1 MSNAAAARA
10 PFRRELLAPRH
21 WPSWLGVGLF
31 SLLLLVP
38 RRLRDSL
45 AGRFGGLQYRLNRKR
60 RGVVELNLA
69 QCYPHLEAVELD
81 RLARAHFRAYARVM
95 ADQASLW
102 WDLRRRFPGR
112 HCLVHGEEHVRALRE
127 QGTPIIL
134 LNAHTVAIDVGGIAL
149 TQYLPV
155 VAIVRPIRDAV
166 LDWVVA
172 RVRTRYGARL
182 YPREAGL
189 RPVIRE
195 LRAGGCLYYS
205 PDEDLGTRDSVFV
218 PFFGQPKAT
227 LATLGRM
234 AEMMRARV
242 VPVYTYYDA
251 DRGAYHVCLRP
262 PLEDFPSG
270 DPEADAIRMNEA
282 LERSIALCPEQFLW
296 NYRLFR
302 TRPDGSRMPYPR
314 HGGLRRAWRRR
325 QRRRR
330 KQQAGR

>member
-1 MSNAAAARA
+1 MSSSADARA

-21 WPSWLGVGLF
+21 WLSWSGLGLF

-38 RRLRDSL
+38 RPLRDML
-45 AGRFGGLQYRLNRKR
+45 AGCFGGLQYRLNHKR

-69 QCYPHLEAVELD
+69 QCYPHLDEPERR
-81 RLARAHFRAYARVM
+81 RLARAHFRAYAQVM

-102 WDLRRRFPGR
+102 WDWRGRFPGR
-112 HCLVHGEEHVRALRE
+112 HCVVHGEEHVRALRD

-134 LNAHTVAIDVGGIAL
+134 LNAHTVAIDVGGITL
-149 TQYLPV
+149 TQHLSM

-166 LDWVVA
+166 LDWVVT
-172 RVRTRYGARL
+172 RVRTRFGARL
-182 YPREAGL
+182 YPRESGL

-218 PFFGQPKAT
+218 PFFGRPKAT

-251 DRGAYHVCLRP
+251 DRGAYQVCLQP
-262 PLEDFPSG
+262 PLEEFPSG
-270 DPEADAIRMNEA
+270 DPEADATRMNEA

-330 KQQAGR
+330 K

>member
-10 PFRRELLAPRH
+10 PFRAQLLAPRH

-31 SLLLLVP
+31 SLLLLLP
-38 RRLRDSL
+38 RSLRDGL
-45 AGRFGGLQYRLNRKR
+45 AGRVGGLQYRLNRKR

-69 QCYPHLEAVELD
+69 QCYPHLDETQRD
-81 RLARAHFRAYARVM
+81 RLARAHFRAYAQVM

-102 WDLRRRFPGR
+102 WDWQRRFPAR
-112 HCLVHGEEHVRALRE
+112 RCVVHGEEHVRALRE
-127 QGTPIIL
+127 RGTPIIL

-149 TQYLPV
+149 TQYLPM

-172 RVRTRYGARL
+172 RVRTRFGGRL

-205 PDEDLGTRDSVFV
+205 PDEDLGARDSVFV

-242 VPVYTYYDA
+242 VPVYTWYDA
-251 DRGAYHVCLRP
+251 SRGTYQVCLQP

-270 DPEADAIRMNEA
+270 EPAADAARMNEA

-330 KQQAGR
+330 KQRG